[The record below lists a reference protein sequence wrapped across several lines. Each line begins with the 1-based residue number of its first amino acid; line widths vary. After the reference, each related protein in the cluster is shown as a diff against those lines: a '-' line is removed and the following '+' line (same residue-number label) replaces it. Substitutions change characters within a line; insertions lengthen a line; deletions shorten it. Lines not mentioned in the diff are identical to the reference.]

1 MILEGWTLQRGDE
14 VSVKITKGASPKWQG
29 FQYQDEGVLFVTS
42 ENVRDGFLDVRSP
55 KFLPVAF
62 GMKQKGS
69 RLQFGDILI
78 NIVGASIGRSCR
90 FDLSGVDANIN
101 QAVCVLRPVSED
113 IGRYLIQY
121 LQSRQGV
128 TALVG
133 QQSDSARPNLT
144 LEDIRSLPIPLPPPE
159 ERVRLVGILEVWD
172 RAIETV
178 EALIANARA
187 QKQALMQQLLSGKRR
202 LPGFSKLWEWVA
214 FADVFDRVK
223 TKNAQ
228 GNTNVLT
235 ISAQHGLISQ
245 VEYFN
250 KSVASDDVRG
260 YMLLQRGDFAYNKSY
275 SDGYPMGAIKPLDRY
290 DSGIVSSL
298 YICFRLTKHGFEHDF
313 FRHYFEAGLFN
324 REIAAI
330 AQEGARNHGLL
341 NVSVIE
347 FFETSLHIPKPDEQ
361 TAIAKVINTA
371 EAEEKAYQ
379 AQLTALRLEKVALM
393 QQLLT
398 GKRRVKISESE
409 AAWPGMPDAK
419 TGTRRPKMRVRT
431 AT

>member
-1 MILEGWTLQRGDE
+1 MIPEGWSAKAVGEICELVNGRGFKPHEWKAIGLPIIRIQNLNGSTDFNYYEGKYDPKIE
-14 VSVKITKGASPKWQG
+14 VEHGQLLFAWSGSRGTSFGAHIWRGPKALLNYHTWKVVAAESYSSDFLHCL
-29 FQYQDEGVLFVTS
+29 FQHLTRRIESSAHGAAALVHT
-42 ENVRDGFLDVRSP
+42 
-55 KFLPVAF
+55 
-62 GMKQKGS
+62 QKGEME
-69 RLQFGDILI
+69 RFPV
-78 NIVGASIGRSCR
+78 IV
-90 FDLSGVDANIN
+90 
-101 QAVCVLRPVSED
+101 
-113 IGRYLIQY
+113 
-121 LQSRQGV
+121 
-128 TALVG
+128 
-133 QQSDSARPNLT
+133 
-144 LEDIRSLPIPLPPPE
+144 PPYVE
-159 ERVRLVGILEVWD
+159 QTRIAERMRVWD

-187 QKQALMQQLLSGKRR
+187 QKQALMQQLLSGKQR
-202 LPGFSKLWEWVA
+202 LPGFSDPWGWAA
-214 FADVFDRVK
+214 FADVFSRVK
-223 TKNAQ
+223 TKNAE

-250 KSVASDDVRG
+250 KTVASDDVRG
-260 YMLLQRGDFAYNKSY
+260 YTLLQRGDFAYNKSY

-298 YICFRLTKHGFEHDF
+298 YICFRLTKRGFDHDF

-347 FFETSLHIPKPDEQ
+347 FFETSLHLPKRDEQ
-361 TAIAKVINTA
+361 VAIAKVINAA

-379 AQLTALRLEKVALM
+379 TQLTALRQEKAALM

-398 GKRRVKISESE
+398 GKRRVKL
-409 AAWPGMPDAK
+409 PD
-419 TGTRRPKMRVRT
+419 REVD
-431 AT
+431 